1 MKMRMK
7 LHYEIG
13 ESDKI
18 VLLQKKNKECI
29 LWLEVVYSNY
39 LALQALD
46 CAFYLVITR

>member
-1 MKMRMK
+1 MRIK

-18 VLLQKKNKECI
+18 VLLTAEKKNKECV
-29 LWLEVVYSNY
+29 LRLEVVYNNY
-39 LALQALD
+39 LALQVLD